1 MTTRAFILAIE
12 RYSQLEEGL
21 TPELPGTHECALE
34 FREWLIGTKGL
45 DPSDVFFCAEDP
57 SLEGRTSGASRD
69 EVVNELLR
77 LKENGKDDTEELFF
91 FFSGHAFNYT
101 DIDGNPVADV
111 LVAADYRKRQI
122 SGPSCLKLNEVQVY
136 LLRHLGPGS
145 HYYFID
151 GCRNNITTGQI
162 RVPVL
167 ELTFEDPS
175 RLGDPDVYT
184 LFSTATGYTAAVG
197 SGFATHLLDGLR
209 GRGKAKTWYSRP
221 HKMAVVFETLRQ
233 YIKGKISPQRVS
245 QRLQA
250 DGEGMI
256 LEITPPPRY
265 SCKVTVQ
272 NAQPDDRFHV
282 EVRDRMGYLVDSFD
296 FSGPTHSFSQ
306 VPDDYQ
312 LVVTHPTSPLVPIPA
327 DQPPA
332 DLYDNCEVR
341 FEKSTVPVPAPPPQ
355 PGAITVIGPENTTST
370 VRSLELGEE
379 EGGAAEFTVELPMGE
394 YVVETSDPS
403 GVNIKRQE
411 VALNAGE
418 HVIADMARFDR
429 SPLRDSLL
437 STIPGDHY
445 NGLVFFSE
453 GLGPIADQDL
463 SLWLALI
470 GSSRIIGSENGF
482 SKLAALP
489 LQSFSQEEPGSAP
502 IYVLAGFDDPEISFE
517 TGISQDNAPDWE
529 RPAGVAGIPGL
540 HETSFRTEPGQYLLS
555 LRLDHHSP
563 LTIITRCLA
572 NRATLVTVT
581 RDENNEVVVQQFIL
595 PIAHLAPYLP
605 AQVRRYLHLGD
616 IKRIAQASRLFGN
629 GRSISTVFHEQELV
643 AGLYGKWLEPLMAIT
658 ASYELIRRGRA
669 SRLKTAIRN
678 LREFFSDI
686 PDVEALAKL
695 SGGNWE
701 RPSRPPLFQDGL
713 LAIPNYQEL
722 LPLPPD
728 HLEFSSRWTAWRNAV
743 RTTEQETV

>member
-1 MTTRAFILAIE
+1 MTKRAFILAIE

-21 TPELPGTHECALE
+21 SPELPGTHESALE
-34 FREWLIGTKGL
+34 FREWLIGTKRL
-45 DPSDVFFCAEDP
+45 DPSDIFFCAEDL
-57 SLEGRTSGASRD
+57 SLEGRTSGASRN

-77 LKENGKDDTEELFF
+77 LKDNGKDDTEESFF

-111 LVAADYRKRQI
+111 LVAADYKKRQI
-122 SGPSCLKLNEVQVY
+122 SGPACLMLNEVQVY
-136 LLRHLGPGS
+136 LSRHLGPGS

-151 GCRNNITTGQI
+151 GCRNDITTGEI

-197 SGFATHLLDGLR
+197 SGFAMHLLEGLK

-221 HKMAVVFETLRQ
+221 DKMAVVFETLRR
-233 YIKGKISPQRVS
+233 YIRDKISPQRVS
-245 QRLQA
+245 QRVQA

-265 SCKVTVQ
+265 SCRVTVQ

-282 EVRDRMGYLVDSFD
+282 EVRNRMGYLVDSFD

-306 VPDDYQ
+306 VPDEYH
-312 LVVTHPTSPLVPIPA
+312 LVVTHPTSPLVPVPV

-332 DLYDNCEVR
+332 DLYDDCELR
-341 FEKSTVPVPAPPPQ
+341 FEMSPVPVPAPPPQ
-355 PGAITVIGPENTTST
+355 PGIITVVAPEGTMST
-370 VRSLELGEE
+370 VRSLELGEKE
-379 EGGAAEFTVELPMGE
+379 RGEGEFTIELPAGQ

-403 GVNIKRQE
+403 GVKIKHQD
-411 VALNAGE
+411 VTLSADE

-437 STIPGDHY
+437 DAIPGDHRD
-445 NGLVFFSE
+445 GLAFFSE

-470 GSSRIIGSENGF
+470 GSSRIIGSENEF
-482 SKLAALP
+482 SRLGRLP
-489 LQSFSQEEPGSAP
+489 LRSFSQEEPGSAP
-502 IYVLAGFDDPEISFE
+502 IYVLAGFDDPEITFE
-517 TGISQDNAPDWE
+517 TGVSRDDAPNWE
-529 RPAGVAGIPGL
+529 RSASVAGIPGL
-540 HETSFRTEPGQYLLS
+540 HETVFPTKPEQYLLS
-555 LRLDHHSP
+555 LRLDRHAP
-563 LTIITRCLA
+563 LTIATRCLA

-581 RDENNEVVVQQFIL
+581 RDENDEIVVQQFIL
-595 PIAHLAPYLP
+595 PIAHLTRYLP
-605 AQVRRYLHLGD
+605 PTVNRYLHLYD
-616 IKRIAQASRLFGN
+616 IKRIAQANRLFAS
-629 GRSISTVFHEQELV
+629 GRSVSTVFHEGELV
-643 AGLYGKWLEPLMAIT
+643 DALYGKWLEPLMAIM
-658 ASYELIRRGRA
+658 ASYELIRRGHADQLR
-669 SRLKTAIRN
+669 TAIEN
-678 LREFFSDI
+678 LRKFFSDI

-695 SGGNWE
+695 SGAGWE
-701 RPSRPPLFQDGL
+701 WPSQPPLFQYGL

-722 LPLPPD
+722 LPLPAD
-728 HLEFSSRWTAWRNAV
+728 HLEFRGPWTAWRNAV
-743 RTTEQETV
+743 RTTGQD